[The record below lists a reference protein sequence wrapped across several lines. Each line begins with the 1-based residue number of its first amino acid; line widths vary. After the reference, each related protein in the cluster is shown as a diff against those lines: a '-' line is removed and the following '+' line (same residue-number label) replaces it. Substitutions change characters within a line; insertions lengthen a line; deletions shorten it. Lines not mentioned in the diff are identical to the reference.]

1 MLTGMGV
8 GAPPGGWGMLY
19 LYIVYV
25 VATAGLLVGGVVEG
39 RRHRANLE
47 RIGHRVHVNGIRGK
61 SSTTRLCAGALR
73 GGGLTAVAKT
83 TGTAARFIHPDG
95 FEEPVRRKFDIPN
108 ISEQIGIIRRA
119 AKFDPDAL
127 VIECM
132 AVQPTLQKASQ
143 EQIVHGTIGVL
154 TNVREDHLAEMG
166 PTLADVARSLS
177 STMPRNGVCVTAE
190 RRQLPIL
197 RREAVRRSCRL
208 VSVDPHDVTDEEMAP
223 FKYVTFKENVAV
235 ALAVAAEMGVGRQ
248 QALEGMYAAQ
258 PDPGVAAVEEFVADR
273 KLLRVANVFA
283 ANDPE
288 STIMNVEQLL
298 SSGAIRPPIFT
309 VINCRPDRMER
320 NRQMGAIVPDLRTD
334 KLFLIGHPVRSA
346 REGLPAGWGGPVVE
360 LGGSDRSVTTI
371 WRQLVAHTDV
381 ESSVVAIGNIHGLG
395 ETLLEHLGM
404 IGSLR

>member
-1 MLTGMGV
+1 
-8 GAPPGGWGMLY
+8 MLY
-19 LYIVYV
+19 LFIVHV
-25 VATAGLLVGGVVEG
+25 VATTGLFVGGIVEG
-39 RRHRANLE
+39 RRHRASLA
-47 RIGHRVHVNGIRGK
+47 RIRHRIHVNGIRGK

-119 AKFDPDAL
+119 ATFDPDAL

-132 AVQPTLQKASQ
+132 AVEPTLQKASQ
-143 EQIVHGTIGVL
+143 EQIVQGTICVL
-154 TNVREDHLAEMG
+154 TNVREDHLLEMG

-177 STMPRNGVCVTAE
+177 YTMPRNGVCVTAE
-190 RRQLPIL
+190 RRYLQVL
-197 RREAVRRSCRL
+197 RQEAERRSCRL
-208 VSVDPHDVTDEEMAP
+208 VTVDPEGVTDQEMAP

-235 ALAVAAEMGVGRQ
+235 ALAVAVEVGVDRQ

-258 PDPGVAAVEEFVADR
+258 PDPGVVAVAEFVVDR

-309 VINCRPDRMER
+309 VINCRPDRVER
-320 NRQMGAIVPDLRTD
+320 NRQMGVIVPHLRTD

-346 REGLPAGWGGPVVE
+346 REAVPHGWEGAVLELAGN
-360 LGGSDRSVTTI
+360 DRSAESI
-371 WRQLVAHTDV
+371 WRQLVAHTDA
-381 ESSVVAIGNIHGLG
+381 ESSVVAIGNIHGRG
-395 ETLLEHLGM
+395 ETLLEYLGM